1 MPQGVQNEELKL
13 QAEQIHKAFEQ
24 EFERFVHLTSTLTT
38 GGVSLS
44 EAEGLFVELDE
55 FEKRVTGKK
64 SELSALKKMVGRIA
78 AEDRAAFGQLIQSIE
93 SNIRTKLS
101 DTRQGLEAF
110 IEAARTERDRID
122 VTLPGTRP
130 KEGHLHPLTL
140 VRQKIENIFV

>member
-1 MPQGVQNEELKL
+1 
-13 QAEQIHKAFEQ
+13 
-24 EFERFVHLTSTLTT
+24 
-38 GGVSLS
+38 S
-44 EAEGLFVELDE
+44 EAEGLFGELDE
-55 FEKRVTGKK
+55 LEKSVTGKK
-64 SELSALKKMVGRIA
+64 SELSALKKMVGPIA
-78 AEDRAAFGQLIQSIE
+78 ADIPDAFGQLIQSIE

-140 VRQKIENIFV
+140 VRQKIENIFVSLGYIIEGDREIETDFYNFDALNIP